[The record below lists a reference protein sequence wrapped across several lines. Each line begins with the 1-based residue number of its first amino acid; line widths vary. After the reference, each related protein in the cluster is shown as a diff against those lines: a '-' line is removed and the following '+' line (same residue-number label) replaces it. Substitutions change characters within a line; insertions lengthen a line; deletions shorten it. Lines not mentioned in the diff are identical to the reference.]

1 MLKGKPNWSDN
12 TSLETLYGQFFVSIP
27 FGPTLKSFLSNRE
40 DNLMMLRWDQ
50 ELLVSHS
57 ACMEEKNLKNIIEWG
72 CIFKPY

>member
-1 MLKGKPNWSDN
+1 
-12 TSLETLYGQFFVSIP
+12 
-27 FGPTLKSFLSNRE
+27 
-40 DNLMMLRWDQ
+40 MMLRWDQ